1 MRTTSVTIMIFFSKV
16 PFWNYLISYVQL
28 CSSYVQSSQAGVLR
42 KRFSENMHRIYR
54 RTPMPKCDLN
64 KVAKQLYWN
73 HTSEWVFSYKFAA
86 YFQNAFF
93 KEHLW
98 VAASE
103 NRYQL
108 DGGLVKKLFLRSVAV
123 ICGVGGLSHCIN
135 SKNSYMLLISLNRCS
150 NMFFVEICLT
160 LEHSE
165 NRYLIM
171 DGGIFC

>member
-73 HTSEWVFSYKFAA
+73 HTSAWVFSCKFSD
-86 YFQNAFF
+86 
-93 KEHLW
+93 H
-98 VAASE
+98 
-103 NRYQL
+103 
-108 DGGLVKKLFLRSVAV
+108 LFLGTRPDG
-123 ICGVGGLSHCIN
+123 CFW
-135 SKNSYMLLISLNRCS
+135 K
-150 NMFFVEICLT
+150 FFRNDYKALWK
-160 LEHSE
+160 
-165 NRYLIM
+165 RYLKDTLQLKILWTCIIM
-171 DGGIFC
+171 VANSFLTKYL